1 MSLAASHHRRQ
12 EEDDVAAEDTHTDM
26 VVVAAPH
33 PDLAAVDPAQLII
46 DQTQEL
52 VALRV
57 MNARLTAEKEE
68 AEQMAQR
75 FCDKNTKLTGLLKE
89 SLQANSAHQAAQQ
102 EMYGTVDGLVKVA
115 DSLGN
120 AVGQHIRPV
129 DARAVLNA
137 SATPPLDSDYCHRKF
152 ILGYANSTHPGLYM
166 LITFLTAM
174 LLAIKPEYAGSLLFY
189 KTIAPM
195 VAAVIYFA
203 VPSWLWPFACI
214 AVLLTKIR
222 TGSRWA
228 TDALGSI
235 LPGAPKYT
243 ELLNWMK
250 KYVAHKKSKASLIRT
265 QEDVLFQFDN
275 WGRYVTKTARA
286 GFVYCQNAAL
296 CTVSEAYIFGDSY
309 LQLRVLLAPV
319 HWAVK
324 LADLAVDFYKVGLD
338 LTVLR
343 TEAVEYVRAQFQF
356 IQKCAP
362 LVRGGVAVAAPM
374 RLEVT
379 SDLKFTCRS
388 CGIESVLPSEGNLG
402 KKLNVCP
409 CCQAPRP
416 TRSAFEKLKV
426 VVTIYRQKLAARRV
440 ASGQPK
446 LQSITVPHAVDTSRS
461 PNAVPRA
468 QHAMGSG
475 SPATGW
481 SSPKSQ
487 DIDRGTTRQTL
498 PAQHFAPNRAGN
510 INEIRRMYVPS
521 TIISFPSPTVCAVR
535 TDFSQWAR
543 WWALLLLSLEPR
555 SCGSGFLWA
564 VISALFAR
572 NRSSRIGSYLS
583 WALAT
588 RRWLC

>member
-1 MSLAASHHRRQ
+1 MSSRRWMPVLQ
-12 EEDDVAAEDTHTDM
+12 SRTGRGWLDPMGWCISGTPSCANSEKANAHMIFAAEPTIHARQSI
-26 VVVAAPH
+26 AA
-33 PDLAAVDPAQLII
+33 AKVN
-46 DQTQEL
+46 
-52 VALRV
+52 LRAFLRKHSSCRWIP
-57 MNARLTAEKEE
+57 N
-68 AEQMAQR
+68 
-75 FCDKNTKLTGLLKE
+75 
-89 SLQANSAHQAAQQ
+89 
-102 EMYGTVDGLVKVA
+102 
-115 DSLGN
+115 LGD
-120 AVGQHIRPV
+120 AQHIRHV
-129 DARAVLNA
+129 DARAVLDA
-137 SATPPLDSDYCHRKF
+137 AATPPLDSDYCHRNF
-152 ILGYANSTHPGLYM
+152 IFSYSNSTHPGLYM

-203 VPSWLWPFACI
+203 VQSWLWPLACI

-235 LPGAPKYT
+235 LPGALKYT

-250 KYVAHKKSKASLIRT
+250 KYVAHTKFKASLILT
-265 QEDVLFQFDN
+265 QEDVLFQFGN
-275 WGRYVTKTARA
+275 WGRYVTKTSRA
-286 GFVYCQNAAL
+286 GFEYCQNAAV

-324 LADLAVDFYKVGLD
+324 MADLAVDFYKVGLD

-374 RLEVT
+374 RLEVI
-379 SDLKFTCRS
+379 SDLKFTCPS
-388 CGIESVLPSEGNLG
+388 CE
-402 KKLNVCP
+402 
-409 CCQAPRP
+409 APRP

-426 VVTIYRQKLAARRV
+426 VVTIYRQKLAARRI

-446 LQSITVPHAVDTSRS
+446 LQSIRLPHAVDTSRS

-468 QHAMGSG
+468 QHTMGSG
-475 SPATGW
+475 SPATGS

-510 INEIRRMYVPS
+510 INEIRRM
-521 TIISFPSPTVCAVR
+521 
-535 TDFSQWAR
+535 
-543 WWALLLLSLEPR
+543 
-555 SCGSGFLWA
+555 
-564 VISALFAR
+564 
-572 NRSSRIGSYLS
+572 
-583 WALAT
+583 
-588 RRWLC
+588 